1 MSPELLAHLTP
12 EERAVWDACAAATA
26 PPWHL
31 SADRQTLTQTNHV
44 TRDVWTIPHVL
55 EDMDFIAAAR
65 PALPVALRTVAILRA
80 ELVEAQATLDNE
92 CGEGTP
98 PSAGW
103 AWDTVHGC
111 WKLLDT
117 RGIAQLAAVERWAA
131 TADERPYWTV
141 ATKSSKWLGGTQ
153 RYPTA
158 RAAMKAADAGA
169 TPPVPG

>member
-44 TRDVWTIPHVL
+44 TRDVWTIPHTL

-65 PALPVALRTVAILRA
+65 PALPVALRTIATLRA
-80 ELVEAQATLDNE
+80 ELAEVQATLDNE
-92 CGEGTP
+92 RGEGTP

-103 AWDTVHGC
+103 AWDTVLGG

-117 RGIAQLAAVERWAA
+117 RGIAQLAKVECLVAI
-131 TADERPYWTV
+131 ADERPYWTV
-141 ATKSSKWLGGTQ
+141 ATKSSGWLGGTQ
-153 RYPTA
+153 HYPTA
-158 RAAMKAADAGA
+158 RAAMKAADVDA
-169 TPPVPG
+169 TSPVPG